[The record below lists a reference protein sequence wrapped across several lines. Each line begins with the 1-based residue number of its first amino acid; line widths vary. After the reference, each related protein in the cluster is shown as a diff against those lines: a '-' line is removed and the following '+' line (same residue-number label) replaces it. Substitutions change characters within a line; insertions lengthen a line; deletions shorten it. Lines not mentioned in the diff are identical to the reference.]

1 MEEEKA
7 IQEKEDVIC
16 SVCKTASEE
25 NGVVKRNGEIFCK
38 ECWNETVRKDRSRYS
53 LYAFFITFVMFQ
65 VFFYFPTLVSENRGF
80 PCTNSLVLFGV
91 IGTLCG
97 MIAYEEVYARMS
109 TKITH

>member
-1 MEEEKA
+1 MENVKSVKEEKL
-7 IQEKEDVIC
+7 IC
-16 SVCKTASEE
+16 SGCGTSLDEDEVIEK
-25 NGVVKRNGEIFCK
+25 NQMILCK
-38 ECWNETVRKDRSRYS
+38 ECWNKTVRKDRSRYS

-109 TKITH
+109 RKITH